1 MGRAREVLPLV
12 SVAFFSAGSARRL
25 YTHAAVSG
33 QKRSSTEDPTIAHP
47 GMALAETEDPTIA
60 HPGTA
65 LAETATPIMT
75 CEGESEQKC
84 WWERKEDERERKAAA
99 HKQRLALRAE
109 KGEGERKAAAK
120 QGQRARAGADKR
132 PWERKGESE
141 SDLDCKAAKKQRT
154 ADIVRRCQKLIS
166 DIRVLRERGKHDER
180 DIKATAQE
188 LISIYQ
194 DTITLAQS

>member
-1 MGRAREVLPLV
+1 M
-12 SVAFFSAGSARRL
+12 
-25 YTHAAVSG
+25 
-33 QKRSSTEDPTIAHP
+33 EDPTIAHP
-47 GMALAETEDPTIA
+47 GMALAETETKDPTIA
-60 HPGTA
+60 HP
-65 LAETATPIMT
+65 
-75 CEGESEQKC
+75 
-84 WWERKEDERERKAAA
+84 
-99 HKQRLALRAE
+99 
-109 KGEGERKAAAK
+109 EGERKAAAK
-120 QGQRARAGADKR
+120 QGQRARAGAEKR
-132 PWERKGESE
+132 PWERKGERE

>member
-1 MGRAREVLPLV
+1 M
-12 SVAFFSAGSARRL
+12 
-25 YTHAAVSG
+25 
-33 QKRSSTEDPTIAHP
+33 
-47 GMALAETEDPTIA
+47 EDPTIA

-120 QGQRARAGADKR
+120 QGQRARAGAEKR
-132 PWERKGESE
+132 PWERKGES
-141 SDLDCKAAKKQRT
+141 DRRAAKKQQL
-154 ADIVRRCQKLIS
+154 A
-166 DIRVLRERGKHDER
+166 RVLAENLKREEEAYDRTGDAKLLSDAALANRLASWGWIPEISTREARMRLLKRFEKRGPVSVGSVSTNPLWL
-180 DIKATAQE
+180 AGLTAR
-188 LISIYQ
+188 SGG
-194 DTITLAQS
+194 DGN

>member
-1 MGRAREVLPLV
+1 MRRAPTRQCNR
-12 SVAFFSAGSARRL
+12 FFGAALL
-25 YTHAAVSG
+25 YTRGVFRYE
-33 QKRSSTEDPTIAHP
+33 RSSMADPTIAHP
-47 GMALAETEDPTIA
+47 GMALAETETKDPTIA
-60 HPGTA
+60 HP
-65 LAETATPIMT
+65 
-75 CEGESEQKC
+75 
-84 WWERKEDERERKAAA
+84 
-99 HKQRLALRAE
+99 
-109 KGEGERKAAAK
+109 EGERKAAAK